1 MQLNLFFTFLIS
13 GFTLIACQPKPSSEE
28 AIAADAVFLKVAAYN
43 VEYSKNASAEE
54 IGEAFRPFDFDVV
67 AFSEAPGGDWT
78 KRVAAAMDMEHVLV
92 GKHSTA
98 GHDDKYK
105 TIASKTPLYGYE
117 EILMADTLHTVT
129 KAKTKLGDMEV
140 EVHSVHFPFGWR
152 DQAHI
157 DETTNKIQTY
167 IDNVKSHSTSALAVL
182 MGDFNFIPSN
192 ADSLNMYH
200 EMFKELGYELHWQ
213 DLEIDSRYINTF
225 NALVPNDEGNGDVID
240 HIMYSPEKAKAVDG
254 GILELDRPLSDHKP
268 VWALL
273 EIKKMH

>member
-1 MQLNLFFTFLIS
+1 MRLNFLLTYLIS
-13 GFTLIACQPKPSSEE
+13 SIAFIACQPSTTSKDETSAET
-28 AIAADAVFLKVAAYN
+28 IFLKVAAYN

-78 KRVAAAMDMEHVLV
+78 KRIAMAMGMDHVAV
-92 GKHSTA
+92 GKYSTA

-140 EVHSVHFPFGWR
+140 EIHSVHFPFGWR

-167 IDNVKSHSTSALAVL
+167 ADQVKHPSTSPFAVL

-192 ADSLNMYH
+192 ADSLNRYH
-200 EMFKELGYELHWQ
+200 EMFKEIGFDLHWKE
-213 DLEIDSRYINTF
+213 LGIDTQKINTY
-225 NALVPNDEGNGDVID
+225 NALLPEDEGNGDVID
-240 HIMYSPEKAKAVDG
+240 HIMYAPEKAKAVDG
-254 GILELDRPLSDHKP
+254 GILALERPLSDHKP

-273 EIKKMH
+273 EIKK